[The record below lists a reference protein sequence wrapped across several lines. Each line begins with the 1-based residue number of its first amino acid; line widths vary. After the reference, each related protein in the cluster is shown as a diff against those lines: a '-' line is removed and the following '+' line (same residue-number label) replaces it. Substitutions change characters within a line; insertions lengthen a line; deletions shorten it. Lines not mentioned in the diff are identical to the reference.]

1 MAKIDND
8 GVKQIEQHIMNPM
21 TNIYEK
27 LDSENFE
34 LIREEFQH
42 VVDFVKKVQTDWYID
57 DQDNIQVLINGK
69 IYNKAAE

>member
-69 IYNKAAE
+69 VYRKAD